1 MELRSPTA
9 AAVLAILC
17 RHVAAGGTAT
27 EDAPLFG
34 AGVGLDSIGFLDVVL
49 EIEEAVGIRL
59 GEEDLTEEVLATVGS
74 FVAHVERRRAAVR
87 P

>member
-1 MELRSPTA
+1 MEQRSPA
-9 AAVLAILC
+9 VAAVLAILC
-17 RHVAAGGTAT
+17 RHIAAGGTAT

-59 GEEDLTEEVLATVGS
+59 GEEDLTEDVLATVGS

>member
-1 MELRSPTA
+1 MKQQSPTA

-74 FVAHVERRRAAVR
+74 FVAHVERRHAAVR

>member
-1 MELRSPTA
+1 MKQQSPTA

-59 GEEDLTEEVLATVGS
+59 GEEDLTEDVLATVGS
-74 FVAHVERRRAAVR
+74 FVAHVERRHAAVR

>member
-1 MELRSPTA
+1 MKQQSPTA

-17 RHVAAGGTAT
+17 RPVAAGGTAT

-34 AGVGLDSIGFLDVVL
+34 AGVGLESIGFLDVVL

-59 GEEDLTEEVLATVGS
+59 GEEDLTEDVLATVGS
-74 FVAHVERRRAAVR
+74 FVAHVERRHAAVR

>member
-1 MELRSPTA
+1 MEQRSPTA

-17 RHVAAGGTAT
+17 RHVAAGVTVT
-27 EDAPLFG
+27 EDATFFN
-34 AGVGLDSIGFLDVVL
+34 AGVGLDSIGFLSVVL

-74 FVAHVERRRAAVR
+74 FVAHVERRRASVR

>member
-1 MELRSPTA
+1 MKQQSPTA

-17 RHVAAGGTAT
+17 RHVAPGGTAT

-74 FVAHVERRRAAVR
+74 FVAHVERRHAAVR

>member
-1 MELRSPTA
+1 MKIVMA
-9 AAVLAILC
+9 DNAFC
-17 RHVAAGGTAT
+17 
-27 EDAPLFG
+27 F
-34 AGVGLDSIGFLDVVL
+34 SIASNGDGDVVL

>member
-1 MELRSPTA
+1 MEQRSPA
-9 AAVLAILC
+9 VAAVLAILC
-17 RHVAAGGTAT
+17 RHIAAGGTAT

-59 GEEDLTEEVLATVGS
+59 GEEDLTEDVLATVGS
-74 FVAHVERRRAAVR
+74 FVAHVERRHAAVR

>member
-1 MELRSPTA
+1 MEQRSPTA

-17 RHVAAGGTAT
+17 RHVAAGGTVT
-27 EDAPLFG
+27 EDATFFN
-34 AGVGLDSIGFLDVVL
+34 AGVGLDSIGFLSVVL

-74 FVAHVERRRAAVR
+74 FVAHVERRRASVR

>member
-1 MELRSPTA
+1 MEQRSPTA
-9 AAVLAILC
+9 TAVLAILC
-17 RHVAAGGTAT
+17 RHVAAGGTVT
-27 EDAPLFG
+27 EDANLFN
-34 AGVGLDSIGFLDVVL
+34 AGLGLDSIGFLAVVL

>member
-1 MELRSPTA
+1 MEQRSPTV

-17 RHVAAGGTAT
+17 RHIAAGGTAT

-59 GEEDLTEEVLATVGS
+59 GEEDLTEDVLATVGS
-74 FVAHVERRRAAVR
+74 FVAHVERRHAAVR

>member
-1 MELRSPTA
+1 VKQQSPTA

>member
-1 MELRSPTA
+1 VEQRSPTA

-17 RHVAAGGTAT
+17 RHVAAGGTVT
-27 EDAPLFG
+27 EDATFFN
-34 AGVGLDSIGFLDVVL
+34 AGVGLDSIGFLSVVL

-74 FVAHVERRRAAVR
+74 FVAHVERRRASVR

>member
-1 MELRSPTA
+1 MEQRSPTA

-17 RHVAAGGTAT
+17 RHIAAGGTAT

-34 AGVGLDSIGFLDVVL
+34 AGVGLDSIGFLDVL

-59 GEEDLTEEVLATVGS
+59 GEEDLTEDVLATVGS